1 MSKKLKIPLDD
12 VPLFDDTPPPPHQP
26 RSLVTATYDQPV
38 PCTFCKAFC
47 TTAYTNPAVPMCE
60 RCFTMADT
68 LRTAIEKK
76 IIAYEAWRDA
86 CHAQLAKRIAQT
98 DQTSVS
104 RFNTARQKWHTAV
117 DNEDAD
123 ALLIVEN
130 GIDKAIAQNT
140 PLGRL
145 LKYWREVNKADIKAA
160 ALIAKWDEWHYLL
173 SQTPKGKA
181 WTMPA
186 NLRKPI
192 TPNEPAEQLLFTA

>member
-1 MSKKLKIPLDD
+1 MGKKLKIPLDD

-60 RCFTMADT
+60 RCFNMADT
-68 LRTAIEKK
+68 LRTAIEEK
-76 IIAYEAWRDA
+76 IIAYEA
-86 CHAQLAKRIAQT
+86 CHAQLNKRIAQT
-98 DQTSVS
+98 DQTSVN
-104 RFNTARQKWHTAV
+104 RFNTARQKWHDAV
-117 DNEDAD
+117 TQEDGE
-123 ALLIVEN
+123 ALRIIEQ
-130 GIDKAIAQNT
+130 GIDKAISQNT

-145 LKYWREVNKADIKAA
+145 LKVWREVNKADIKAA
-160 ALIAKWDEWHYLL
+160 ALSEWHYLL

-192 TPNEPAEQLLFTA
+192 TPNEPAEQLLLAA